1 VSDPIDQAIA
11 AVQAPVTVK
20 LQRFDIQL
28 AGTGRPV
35 ILFLPEDLSAHEA
48 LCVQRAILE
57 VYDHQQNQ
65 RSPSRLVVP
74 GNGLAGT

>member
-11 AVQAPVTVK
+11 AVKAPVTVK
-20 LQRFDIQL
+20 LQRFDITM

-35 ILFLPEDLSAHEA
+35 ILFLPEDLSPHEA

-57 VYDHQQNQ
+57 VYDHQQQGRASSRIALPNGFK
-65 RSPSRLVVP
+65 PS
-74 GNGLAGT
+74 